1 MGDAD
6 VLGAADYG
14 RYTEAN
20 RATWNLWLARD
31 VGSDHHKDVA
41 RYRATGSSLRP
52 IELAAL
58 EGQVAGRSLLHLEC
72 NLGSETLSWARLGA
86 RVTGIDISDE
96 AIRFASALAEE
107 SGLSERARFIRSD
120 LYKLPEALDETFDL
134 VFASYGALCWA
145 PDVEGWARIAAR
157 YVAPGGE
164 LLLIDLHPVGMALDT
179 VRNDA
184 SGRSL
189 RLDRPYFHSRE
200 RPPEPP
206 DASQGGQA
214 SGEPPVYAWGYGLG
228 EVVSAVAATG
238 LRIASLGEYPYAHW
252 RQFPQL
258 VESGD
263 GYWRWPDPANQL
275 PLLFSLRATRP
286 E

>member
-1 MGDAD
+1 MDDANALGDE
-6 VLGAADYG
+6 
-14 RYTEAN
+14 RFTEAN
-20 RATWNLWLARD
+20 RATWNLWVTRD
-31 VGSDHHKDVA
+31 TGSDHYKDVA

-52 IELAAL
+52 IELDEL
-58 EGQVAGRSLLHLEC
+58 REQVAGRSLLHLQC

-86 RVTGIDISDE
+86 RVTGIDISDD
-96 AIRFASALAEE
+96 AITFARALAEE
-107 SGLSERARFIRSD
+107 SGLSEQARFIRSD
-120 LYKLPEALDETFDL
+120 LYKLPAALDETFDL

-145 PDVEGWARIAAR
+145 PDLAGWARIAAR
-157 YVAPGGE
+157 YVAPGGA
-164 LLLIDLHPVGMALDT
+164 LLVIDLHPVGMALDT

-200 RPPEPP
+200 PQTE
-206 DASQGGQA
+206 QKE
-214 SGEPPVYAWGYGLG
+214 GEPDVYAWSYGLG
-228 EVVSAVAATG
+228 EVVTAVAATG
-238 LRIASLGEYPYAHW
+238 LRIESLREYPRAHW

-275 PLLFSLRATRP
+275 PLLFSLRAARP

>member
-1 MGDAD
+1 MAD
-6 VLGAADYG
+6 M

-20 RATWNLWLARD
+20 RATWNLWVTRD
-31 VGSDHHKDVA
+31 TGSDHYKDVA
-41 RYRATGSSLRP
+41 RFRATGSSLRP
-52 IELAAL
+52 IEREELSN
-58 EGQVAGRSLLHLEC
+58 VADRSLLHLQC

-96 AIRFASALAEE
+96 AISFAERLAAE
-107 SGLSERARFIRSD
+107 SRLSEQARFIRSD
-120 LYKLPEALDETFDL
+120 VYALPETLDETFDV

-145 PDVEGWARIAAR
+145 PDLEGWAEVAAR

-164 LLLIDLHPVGMALDT
+164 LLLVDLHPAGMALNGDP
-179 VRNDA
+179 NDP

-189 RLDRPYFHSRE
+189 HFLGPYFHT
-200 RPPEPP
+200 PEPVAEETP
-206 DASQGGQA
+206 
-214 SGEPPVYAWGYGLG
+214 GEPTVYAWGYSLG
-228 EVVSAVAATG
+228 EVVTVLAATG
-238 LRIASLGEYPYAHW
+238 LRIESLREHACAHW

-263 GYWRWPDPANQL
+263 GYWRWPDPAANQL